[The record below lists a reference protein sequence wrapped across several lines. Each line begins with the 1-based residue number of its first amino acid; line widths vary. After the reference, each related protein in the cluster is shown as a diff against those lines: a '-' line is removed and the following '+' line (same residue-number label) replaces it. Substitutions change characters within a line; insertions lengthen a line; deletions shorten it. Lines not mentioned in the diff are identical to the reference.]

1 MHEALECPTA
11 ELRTKCA
18 QCRKLGPWAREC
30 PEGNQGERNDE
41 RFNRRAWRS
50 EDNSKGFIAV
60 AGHTARRPF
69 LLGASWTFVALD
81 PGEVL
86 WGFWRR
92 EGACWGTATETVVQI
107 TGRTWPPGRVELGET
122 GIHKRHRRHDEANR
136 SCGGAGR
143 VRRMQLFT
151 VVEQDVPPLLPVGI
165 MRTLQESL
173 DLDDS
178 GEKGD
183 LPPMW
188 RRVPVACTG
197 NGKLCENDDKGFA
210 TNYLSAISHL
220 HKRPRCRN
228 DCTPTGDHDVAS
240 TRSCR
245 PRPKTAPDGDE
256 IARSRPTN
264 VLTSPSR
271 FKRDEQMNSN
281 FQNREQPPGRDSTT
295 RNVRSNRGDVSH
307 TT

>member
-1 MHEALECPTA
+1 MWFFCKDGTIATLRVFYITDDGPEATIDENAVPQIFLQARPAFRHPGYRAVREQLKCGTESPRLLRSQTWCWWQRAGNMHEALECPTV

-18 QCRKLGPWAREC
+18 RCRKLGPWAREL

-86 WGFWRR
+86 RDFWRR

-136 SCGGAGR
+136 SCGRAGR

-151 VVEQDVPPLLPVGI
+151 VVEQDVPPLLPAGI

-178 GEKGD
+178 GEKVIFRQCGGESP
-183 LPPMW
+183 L
-188 RRVPVACTG
+188 RALG
-197 NGKLCENDDKGFA
+197 IEN
-210 TNYLSAISHL
+210 
-220 HKRPRCRN
+220 C
-228 DCTPTGDHDVAS
+228 V
-240 TRSCR
+240 
-245 PRPKTAPDGDE
+245 KTMTKD
-256 IARSRPTN
+256 SRQITC
-264 VLTSPSR
+264 
-271 FKRDEQMNSN
+271 
-281 FQNREQPPGRDSTT
+281 QPSTT
-295 RNVRSNRGDVSH
+295 C
-307 TT
+307 T